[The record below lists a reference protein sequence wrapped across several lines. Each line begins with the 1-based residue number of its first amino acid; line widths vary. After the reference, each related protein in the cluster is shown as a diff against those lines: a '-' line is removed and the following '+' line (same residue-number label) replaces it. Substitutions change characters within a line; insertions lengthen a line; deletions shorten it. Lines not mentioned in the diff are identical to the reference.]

1 METPLRYLRRACLP
15 TVAMALL
22 CSVLGACSTSP
33 RPYTGL
39 DLEPRQSAFS
49 HGRVTVVL
57 LDEYGIAMPG
67 MRVDLSWQEPSFY
80 KTSAFTNRQGEV
92 TFSGVPE
99 LAEVS
104 VNHPGGYFTGALLV
118 PQSGRPEYRVML
130 DTLGGGE
137 MMRQQERARLAPRGT
152 RQSGGN

>member
-1 METPLRYLRRACLP
+1 METPMRYLRPACLP
-15 TVAMALL
+15 TVATALL
-22 CSVLGACSTSP
+22 CSLLGACSTSP
-33 RPYTGL
+33 SSYTGL
-39 DLEPRQSAFS
+39 DLEPRRSEFS

-57 LDEYGIAMPG
+57 LDEYGITMPG
-67 MRVDLSWQEPSFY
+67 MRVDLSWEEPSFY

-104 VNHPGGYFTGALLV
+104 VNHPGGYFTGTLLV
-118 PQSGRPEYRVML
+118 PQSGRPEYRLML

-137 MMRQQERARLAPRGT
+137 VMRQQERAKLAPPGT
-152 RQSGGN
+152 RLPGAN